1 MIFTCPECQARNR
14 GACPGSVVACRRCA
28 SPVVVPEIEP
38 ETTPVA
44 TPAPAPKVAE
54 APDPRAVSR
63 RLWRTATLV
72 LLAVGLAH
80 GALYLLLTMEARA
93 GMSEIEALY
102 SRQELSAAHRPS
114 EAPVPGTP
122 AYASWRREHD
132 LWLKSEAYGK
142 HRSHA
147 ALLRTG
153 LLASFLVQVAMTG
166 WILMRLLGRSRAA
179 RKRESDA

>member
-14 GACPGSVVACRRCA
+14 GARPGSVVACRSCA

-38 ETTPVA
+38 EVAPLPTPP
-44 TPAPAPKVAE
+44 PAPMVAE

-63 RLWRTATLV
+63 KLWRTATLV

-80 GALYLLLTMEARA
+80 GALYLVLTMEARA
-93 GMSEIEALY
+93 GMNEIEALY
-102 SRQELSAAHRPS
+102 SHQELSRARRPA

-122 AYASWRREHD
+122 AYADWRREHD

-166 WILMRLLGRSRAA
+166 WILVRLLGRTRAA
-179 RKRESDA
+179 RTRA